1 MISKEEMENNI
12 NTEWNIPLVT
22 QSKSRYG
29 ICKYILET
37 CESMNLSQSTASLA
51 MLMTNYFFIKNCY
64 FNYDKI
70 SLACSALL
78 LSCKTKSS
86 QSRIREICE
95 RYNNIKGKN
104 SLLETPHKVQ
114 QHIGKYELYLLKSL
128 DYNIPD
134 EFPYDFINIYSEI
147 LYPNNDQEI
156 ANLSSKIANDSF
168 FTLANNIYKNYIV
181 ALSCIFIAAKFLD
194 IPTILEENFKFLDNM
209 KRVNKR
215 KMTVEEFNKE
225 LYQYDNNYWI
235 SKNEKNDKME
245 IEDNDTDIYFE
256 KLNLCEKLY
265 PTMKMEDLLGCIK
278 MITSFYEDMAKEEND
293 DGKKKN

>member
-29 ICKYILET
+29 LCKYILET

-114 QHIGKYELYLLKSL
+114 QHIGKYECLINKYY
-128 DYNIPD
+128 DGEAIGYI
-134 EFPYDFINIYSEI
+134 EFESEQKIEQDFIYE
-147 LYPNNDQEI
+147 
-156 ANLSSKIANDSF
+156 
-168 FTLANNIYKNYIV
+168 NNIRI
-181 ALSCIFIAAKFLD
+181 
-194 IPTILEENFKFLDNM
+194 T
-209 KRVNKR
+209 
-215 KMTVEEFNKE
+215 
-225 LYQYDNNYWI
+225 
-235 SKNEKNDKME
+235 
-245 IEDNDTDIYFE
+245 IED
-256 KLNLCEKLY
+256 L
-265 PTMKMEDLLGCIK
+265 EDFL
-278 MITSFYEDMAKEEND
+278 
-293 DGKKKN
+293 